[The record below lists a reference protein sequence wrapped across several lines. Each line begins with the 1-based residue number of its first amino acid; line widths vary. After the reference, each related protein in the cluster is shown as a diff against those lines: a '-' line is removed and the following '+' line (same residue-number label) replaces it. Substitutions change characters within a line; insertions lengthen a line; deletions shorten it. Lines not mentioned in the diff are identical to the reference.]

1 MMRFENHR
9 VRQNART
16 LNRVFKFPN
25 ISRPAVLAQ
34 RQLRV
39 GTELRLTPAQIP
51 PNLRCEMT
59 RKQQYVVT
67 TIAKWWYLYRKHRPP
82 EKQIATTL
90 AVLQRGL
97 LVLVGAANYV

>member
-1 MMRFENHR
+1 MMRFENHG

-67 TIAKWWYLYRKHRPP
+67 TIAKWWYLYRKHRQS
-82 EKQIATTL
+82 EKQIAT
-90 AVLQRGL
+90 RSEERR
-97 LVLVGAANYV
+97 VGKKWRTSC